1 MTTDEG
7 KAATRPA
14 AAGPEADAVGVTR
27 PPVPARVAVGAAYA
41 AQGFGYATVVTAL
54 PAFKQRQGIDDTAVS
69 LVVLLVCVA
78 AAAGSVVAER
88 LATRR
93 GSRRALLVGL
103 GVQALALPVVA
114 GSTPMVP
121 FVVGFAVYGLGLG
134 MVDAAG
140 GIQGVLVQRRYGRPV
155 MSGFF
160 ACYTAAAVVG
170 ALVMSALVGAA
181 AVPGAAGALVVAA
194 VVLAGALLLGRHRL
208 VGTDLALAAAESGPG
223 AADEPDVVAV
233 SAPAGGAAPGSAV
246 PGVAP
251 GVLLP
256 PGPPR
261 RPLPTR
267 GIWLVGSIVL
277 AAFVAD
283 SAVSTWSTVYLHDV
297 LLASAAVAPLGY
309 AAYQAAILLTRL
321 AGDRL
326 VTRTGRGP
334 LVATT
339 AVAAAV
345 GLAVVALVPTP
356 VAAVAGFAVVG
367 VGVGAL
373 VPLAF
378 SAAGDLDP
386 DRVDEV
392 VARVNVFNYAGAVLG
407 AVAVGLLADGP
418 GLALAFLL
426 PAALVAP
433 VAATAGRL
441 APGRLAA
448 GR

>member
-1 MTTDEG
+1 MS
-7 KAATRPA
+7 A
-14 AAGPEADAVGVTR
+14 
-27 PPVPARVAVGAAYA
+27 PVVAPVRRARLAVGAAYA

-54 PAFKQRQGIDDTAVS
+54 PAFKQRQDIDDTAVS
-69 LVVLLVCVA
+69 LLVLLVCVTA
-78 AAAGSVVAER
+78 AGGSVVAER
-88 LATRR
+88 LAMRR
-93 GSRRALLVGL
+93 GSRTSLLVGL
-103 GVQALALPVVA
+103 GAQAVALPVVA
-114 GSTPMVP
+114 ASTPMVP
-121 FVVGFAVYGLGLG
+121 FVAGFALYGLGLG

-170 ALVMSALVGAA
+170 ALVMSALLGAA

-194 VVLAGALLLGRHRL
+194 VVLAGALLLGRPRL
-208 VGTDLALAAAESGPG
+208 VSTDLALGAGASGDGPAG
-223 AADEPDVVAV
+223 SPA
-233 SAPAGGAAPGSAV
+233 APAGGAVPGAAV
-246 PGVAP
+246 PGSTAP
-251 GVLLP
+251 GVIAVP
-256 PGPPR
+256 APAPAR

-267 GIWLVGSIVL
+267 GIWVVGSVVL

-309 AAYQAAILLTRL
+309 AAYQAAILVTRL

-326 VTRTGRGP
+326 VQRTGRGP
-334 LVATT
+334 LVAGT
-339 AVAAAV
+339 ALAAAL
-345 GLAVVALVPTP
+345 GLVLVALVPTP

-378 SAAGDLDP
+378 SAAGELDP

-392 VARVNVFNYAGAVLG
+392 VARVNLFNYAGAVLG

-433 VAATAGRL
+433 VAGTARRLGAPATA
-441 APGRLAA
+441 
-448 GR
+448 

>member
-1 MTTDEG
+1 MG
-7 KAATRPA
+7 GAR
-14 AAGPEADAVGVTR
+14 AVDVR
-27 PPVPARVAVGAAYA
+27 ARVAVGAAYA

-78 AAAGSVVAER
+78 AAGGSVVAER

-93 GSRRALLVGL
+93 GSRAALLAGL
-103 GVQALALPVVA
+103 GVQAVALPLVA
-114 GSTPMVP
+114 ASTPMVP
-121 FVVGFAVYGLGLG
+121 FVAGFGLYGLGLG

-160 ACYTAAAVVG
+160 ACYTAAAVAG

-194 VVLAGALLLGRHRL
+194 VVLAGALLLGRPRL
-208 VGTDLALAAAESGPG
+208 VPNDLPLAAGVP
-223 AADEPDVVAV
+223 DPDVAV
-233 SAPAGGAAPGSAV
+233 PAAPAGGAAPGTAV

-251 GVLLP
+251 GVLVP
-256 PGPPR
+256 PAPPR

-267 GIWLVGSIVL
+267 GIWTIGSVVL

-309 AAYQAAILLTRL
+309 AAYQAAILVTRL

-334 LVATT
+334 LVAVT
-339 AVAAAV
+339 ALAAAA
-345 GLAVVALVPTP
+345 GLVLVALVPAP
-356 VAAVAGFAVVG
+356 AAAVLGFAVVG

-386 DRVDEV
+386 ERTDEV
-392 VARVNVFNYAGAVLG
+392 VARVNLFNYAGAVLG

-418 GLALAFLL
+418 GLEVAFLL
-426 PAALVAP
+426 PALLVAP
-433 VAATAGRL
+433 VAATARAF
-441 APGRLAA
+441 APPGPPA

>member
-1 MTTDEG
+1 MG
-7 KAATRPA
+7 G
-14 AAGPEADAVGVTR
+14 AGTVDVR
-27 PPVPARVAVGAAYA
+27 ARVAVGAAYA

-78 AAAGSVVAER
+78 AAGGSVVAER

-93 GSRRALLVGL
+93 GSRAALLTGL
-103 GVQALALPVVA
+103 GVQAVALPLVA
-114 GSTPMVP
+114 ASTPMVP
-121 FVVGFAVYGLGLG
+121 FVVGFGLYGLGLG

-160 ACYTAAAVVG
+160 ACYTAAAVAG

-181 AVPGAAGALVVAA
+181 SVPGAAGALVVAA
-194 VVLAGALLLGRHRL
+194 VVLAGALLLGRPRL
-208 VGTDLALAAAESGPG
+208 VPSDLPLAAGVP
-223 AADEPDVVAV
+223 DPDVAV
-233 SAPAGGAAPGSAV
+233 PAAPAGGAAPGSAV

-251 GVLLP
+251 GVLVP
-256 PGPPR
+256 PAPPR

-267 GIWLVGSIVL
+267 GIWTIGSVVL

-309 AAYQAAILLTRL
+309 AAYQAAILVTRL
-321 AGDRL
+321 AGDRI
-326 VTRTGRGP
+326 VARTGRGP
-334 LVATT
+334 LVAVT
-339 AVAAAV
+339 ALAAAA
-345 GLAVVALVPTP
+345 GLVLVALVPAP
-356 VAAVAGFAVVG
+356 AAAVLGFAVVG

-386 DRVDEV
+386 ERVDEV
-392 VARVNVFNYAGAVLG
+392 VARVNLFNYAGAVLG

-418 GLALAFLL
+418 GLAVAFLL
-426 PAALVAP
+426 PAVLVAP
-433 VAATAGRL
+433 VAATAR
-441 APGRLAA
+441 AFTPGSVA

>member
-1 MTTDEG
+1 MTTPSAPG
-7 KAATRPA
+7 PA
-14 AAGPEADAVGVTR
+14 
-27 PPVPARVAVGAAYA
+27 PVPAPPAPAVRRSRVAVGAAYA

-54 PAFKQRQGIDDTAVS
+54 PAFKQRQDIDDTAVS
-69 LVVLLVCVA
+69 LLVLLVCVMA
-78 AAAGSVVAER
+78 AGGSVVAER
-88 LATRR
+88 LAMRR
-93 GSRRALLVGL
+93 GSRASLLVGL
-103 GVQALALPVVA
+103 GAQVVALPVVA
-114 GSTPMVP
+114 ASTPMVP
-121 FVVGFAVYGLGLG
+121 FVAGFALYGLGLG

-170 ALVMSALVGAA
+170 ALAMSVLLGAA
-181 AVPGAAGALVVAA
+181 AVPGAAGALVLAA
-194 VVLAGALLLGRHRL
+194 VALAGALLLGRPRL
-208 VGTDLALAAAESGPG
+208 VTTDLALGAAGALDGGPG
-223 AADEPDVVAV
+223 GAPA
-233 SAPAGGAAPGSAV
+233 APAGGAVPGAAV
-246 PGVAP
+246 PGSTAP
-251 GVLLP
+251 GVIAVP
-256 PGPPR
+256 SAPAAVR

-267 GIWLVGSIVL
+267 GIWVVGSVVL

-297 LLASAAVAPLGY
+297 LLASAAIAPLGY
-309 AAYQAAILLTRL
+309 AAYQAAILVTRL

-326 VTRTGRGP
+326 VLRTGRGP
-334 LVATT
+334 LVAGT
-339 AVAAAV
+339 ALAAAL
-345 GLAVVALVPTP
+345 GLVLVALVPTP
-356 VAAVAGFAVVG
+356 AAAVAGFAVVG

-378 SAAGDLDP
+378 SAAGELDP

-392 VARVNVFNYAGAVLG
+392 VARVNLFNYAGAVLG

-433 VAATAGRL
+433 VAGTARRL
-441 APGRLAA
+441 GSSAVR
-448 GR
+448 